1 MKPVILSLNVG
12 SSSLKF
18 ALFRFS
24 ASAEGEMRIAVGVI
38 ERIGADERFPNHEAA
53 IAAACATLQRQRLPE
68 PDAVGHRLVHGG
80 PRHARPERVSAA
92 LLRSLREMVPFA
104 PLHLPT
110 ELEAIEA
117 VAARF
122 PHLPQVVCFDTAFHS
137 RLPECSRRLPLP
149 RALYDRGVRRYGF
162 HGLSYE
168 YVVTK
173 LGAAA
178 IGRAVIAHLGN
189 GASMAAVRSGE
200 PIDTSMGFTPA
211 GGFMMS
217 TRSGDLDPGVLL
229 YLLNAGEDAHG
240 LERTVNH
247 ESGLLGVSGTI
258 SDIKALLE
266 LRATDA
272 RAAMAI
278 EMFTYQV
285 RKSIGAFAAALGG
298 IDTLVFTGGIG
309 EHAASVRAEC
319 CTGLECLGIGVD
331 PARNAVSAE
340 VISAD
345 DGACAVRVVRT
356 DEELMIARHVRRL
369 VFPLEPR

>member
-1 MKPVILSLNVG
+1 MPVILSLNVG

-18 ALFRFS
+18 ALFRLS
-24 ASAEGEMRIAVGVI
+24 ASAEGEMRIADGAI
-38 ERIGADERFPNHEAA
+38 ERIGVDERYPNHEAA
-53 IAAACATLQRQRLPE
+53 ISAALATLQQRRLPG
-68 PDAVGHRLVHGG
+68 PDAIGHRIVHGG
-80 PRHARPERVSAA
+80 PRHSRPERVSAA
-92 LLRSLREMVPFA
+92 LLESLREMVPFA
-104 PLHLPT
+104 PLHLPI
-110 ELEAIEA
+110 ELEALEA

-122 PHLPQVVCFDTAFHS
+122 PYVPQVVCFDTAFHS
-137 RLPECSRRLPLP
+137 RLPEVTRRLPLP
-149 RALYDRGVRRYGF
+149 RTLHDKGVRRYGF

-173 LGAAA
+173 LGAVA

-229 YLLNAGEDAHG
+229 YLLNAGEEAHG
-240 LERTVNH
+240 LERIVNH
-247 ESGLLGVSGTI
+247 ESGLLGVSGTTA
-258 SDIKALLE
+258 DMKALLE
-266 LRATDA
+266 QRATDA

-319 CTGLECLGIGVD
+319 CAGLECLGIEVD
-331 PARNAVSAE
+331 SDRNAASAE
-340 VISAD
+340 VISPE
-345 DGACAVRVVRT
+345 DGECAVRIVRT
-356 DEELMIARHVRRL
+356 DEELMIARHTRRL
-369 VFPLEPR
+369 VFPAEPR

>member
-1 MKPVILSLNVG
+1 MPVILSFNVG

-18 ALFRFS
+18 ALFRLS
-24 ASAEGEMRIAVGVI
+24 ASAEGELRIADGAI
-38 ERIGADERFPNHEAA
+38 ERIGVDERYPNHEAA
-53 IAAACATLQRQRLPE
+53 ISAAFAVFQQRRLPG
-68 PDAVGHRLVHGG
+68 PDAIGHRIVHGG
-80 PRHARPERVSAA
+80 PRHARPERVSPA
-92 LLRSLREMVPFA
+92 LLESLREMVPFA

-110 ELEAIEA
+110 ELEALEA

-122 PHLPQVVCFDTAFHS
+122 PHVPQVVCFDTAFHS
-137 RLPECSRRLPLP
+137 RLPEVARRLPLP
-149 RALYDRGVRRYGF
+149 RTLYDKGVRRYGF

-189 GASMAAVRSGE
+189 GASMAAVRSGQ

-229 YLLNAGEDAHG
+229 YLLNAGEEAHG
-240 LERTVNH
+240 LERIVNH
-247 ESGLLGVSGTI
+247 ESGLLGVSGTAA
-258 SDIKALLE
+258 DMKALLE
-266 LRATDA
+266 QRATDA

-285 RKSIGAFAAALGG
+285 RKSIGAFAATLGG

-319 CTGLECLGIGVD
+319 CAGLECLGIQVD
-331 PARNAVSAE
+331 PDRNAASAE
-340 VISAD
+340 VISSKDA
-345 DGACAVRVVRT
+345 ACTVRIVRT
-356 DEELMIARHVRRL
+356 DEELMIARHTRRL
-369 VFPLEPR
+369 VFPAEPR